1 MIKKL
6 AIFLILIVF
15 ICSGCSKPKKEPV
28 PNTLET
34 ILKRGEIIVGVRAD
48 AYPFGYKDEEGIF
61 ICVDC
66 RINLCPQHAK
76 EHLENYQ
83 EHKFTYLMKN

>member
-1 MIKKL
+1 MENDLEYVHENGFSNTTKENKKFYDKMKLEDKIKEEIKVENIPL
-6 AIFLILIVF
+6 CIECIL
-15 ICSGCSKPKKEPV
+15 E
-28 PNTLET
+28 
-34 ILKRGEIIVGVRAD
+34 
-48 AYPFGYKDEEGIF
+48 DEEGKF